1 MGGGES
7 TAEKYAKFGAGEYSS
22 SDFERYV
29 DSRGD
34 LAAAWAKIES
44 DPTAWDSKYW
54 IDKGATSKSAFGRAH
69 AAEDAELYAGTYG
82 DAGDTKVLPG
92 TDAYDSY
99 FGDGSGTYFDDF
111 ISEPASAEGGGS
123 RSGISSAAAAN
134 PFFPQLVPEY
144 TPQGLLDWSGY
155 MPAGGMFGHE
165 QYQPWTNPNAIPEN
179 LFYYQPPT
187 IHAGGGI
194 SGGGYSGGSSGGYS
208 GGSSGSVSYTPVG
221 NISTGSSSDSD
232 AVFTPFMADAPV
244 LGTQGEDTGHT
255 LEELVIMSDPSTSV
269 VPTTSPV
276 LNVPSELQAERANQ
290 IINQHVT
297 QGLIDYKPELAADFA
312 TVDLGGNYQYDQAQ
326 ARIEQA
332 ALDLLKAQPKAIL
345 GGNLSTGSPVSMIWN
360 SAIPTTASMPGG
372 TGASYVAQDAHLAR
386 PDM

>member
-1 MGGGES
+1 MAGGLITGGGGDAWSKDHE
-7 TAEKYAKFGAGEYSS
+7 AILEHAKGLGYGRHSGKS
-22 SDFERYV
+22 YPSV
-29 DSRGD
+29 DAPKSEWISWADGFN
-34 LAAAWAKIES
+34 AWK
-44 DPTAWDSKYW
+44 
-54 IDKGATSKSAFGRAH
+54 
-69 AAEDAELYAGTYG
+69 DAERAKSTPIWATDPG
-82 DAGDTKVLPG
+82 DVAP
-92 TDAYDSY
+92 SPPS
-99 FGDGSGTYFDDF
+99 SGG
-111 ISEPASAEGGGS
+111 GGGS
-123 RSGISSAAAAN
+123 SAPYAAN

-194 SGGGYSGGSSGGYS
+194 SGGGYSGGSSG
-208 GGSSGSVSYTPVG
+208 SVSYTPVG

-244 LGTQGEDTGHT
+244 LGTQGKDTGHT
-255 LEELVIMSDPSTSV
+255 LEELVIMSDPSTSA
-269 VPTTSPV
+269 VPTTFPV
-276 LNVPSELQAERANQ
+276 LNATSELQAEMANQ

-297 QGLIDYKPELAADFA
+297 QGLIDYKPELERDFEVA
-312 TVDLGGNYQYDQAQ
+312 THGYGGAYAQDQAQ

>member
-7 TAEKYAKFGAGEYSS
+7 TAEKYAKFGAGEYTS
-22 SDFERYV
+22 SDFESYV
-29 DSRGD
+29 DSRPD
-34 LAAAWAKIES
+34 LAAAWSKIES

-54 IDKGATSKSAFGRAH
+54 IDKGATSKAAFGRAH

-92 TDAYDSY
+92 TGAYDSY
-99 FGDGSGTYFDDF
+99 FGDGSGTYFDEF
-111 ISEPASAEGGGS
+111 IARPSGDSGGGGGGS
-123 RSGISSAAAAN
+123 SAPYAAN

-144 TPQGLLDWSGY
+144 TPQGLLDWSAY
-155 MPAGGMFGHE
+155 MPAGGLFGHE

-194 SGGGYSGGSSGGYS
+194 SGGGSSGGYS

-244 LGTQGEDTGHT
+244 LGTQGKDTGHT
-255 LEELVIMSDPSTSV
+255 LEELVIMSDPSTSA
-269 VPTTSPV
+269 VPTTFPV
-276 LNVPSELQAERANQ
+276 LNVPSQLQAERANQ

-297 QGLIDYKPELAADFA
+297 QGLIDYKPELERDFEVA
-312 TVDLGGNYQYDQAQ
+312 THGYGGAYAQDQAQ